1 MSPYVVLTIL
11 TVAVWISIGVVL
23 SIVMG
28 RRGHISMRWAALG
41 ATLGPLAVVAAL
53 WSSRHEEGEQPLLF
67 APAMP
72 LGGRVDVLVGI
83 DGSVECGAAL
93 EKAVAV
99 GGYDV
104 LVVGSRGRGLTK
116 AVQGSTASALADGCP
131 VPALIVGAGGR
142 TASVAA

>member
-53 WSSRHEEGEQPLLF
+53 WTSRHEEDEQPLLF

-93 EKAVAV
+93 EKAVALLGPRLGRLCLATV
-99 GGYDV
+99 VPFDDV
-104 LVVGSRGRGLTK
+104 PVHTRR
-116 AVQGSTASALADGCP
+116 AVAELMG
-131 VPALIVGAGGR
+131 VHR
-142 TASVAA
+142 